1 MKKKKVIRRSSDI
14 GKQLKRHTRI
24 KGEAKN
30 FKPHKGNLKK
40 LTSTGSTL
48 LDLAISGGVS
58 EKGGIPSGIFVEV
71 FGPSGS
77 GKTVLLCEIAGNIQR
92 KGGELMFHDPEA
104 RLNKQ
109 FAKIFDLN
117 IEDEEYFTPD
127 TVPEVFSAIRN
138 WEVKDAS
145 VVNGVITDS
154 LAALSTDLEMASEE
168 GDKMGQRRAKE
179 FSQELRRTARIIK
192 NKDYLVAAS
201 NQIRT
206 TMAGHITKHEAP
218 GGFGIGFY
226 SSVRLRFGTPKK
238 IVTKSSFKG
247 KKIEKVTGVETEVE
261 VFKSSVDD
269 PFRKALLII
278 DFHYGIDDIRAN
290 VRFLRKY
297 LNAYKLNGESLG
309 ASEDAAVLFIEKNNL
324 EEELQQEVISLWRE
338 IESKFDVQRKPKA
351 R

>member
-1 MKKKKVIRRSSDI
+1 MKKNKVIRRSSDI

-24 KGEAKN
+24 KSDGRN
-30 FKPHKGNLKK
+30 FKPFKGNLKN
-40 LTSTGSTL
+40 LISTGSTL

-92 KGGELMFHDPEA
+92 NGGELMFHDPEA

-109 FAKIFDLN
+109 FAKIYDLN

-127 TVPEVFSAIRN
+127 TVTEVFSAIRN
-138 WEVKDAS
+138 WEVKDS
-145 VVNGVITDS
+145 SIVNGIITDS
-154 LAALSTDLEMASEE
+154 LAALSTDLEMGSEE

-192 NKDYLVAAS
+192 NKDYLVVAS

-206 TMAGHITKHEAP
+206 TMSGHFTKHEAP

-226 SSVRLRFGTPKK
+226 SSLRLRTGAPQK
-238 IVTKSSFKG
+238 IVTKGSYKG
-247 KKIEKVTGVETEVE
+247 KKIEKVTGVETEIE
-261 VFKSSVDD
+261 VFKSSIDD
-269 PFRKALLII
+269 PFRKAPLII

-290 VRFLRKY
+290 VRYLRKY
-297 LNAYKLNGESLG
+297 LNAYKLNGASLG
-309 ASEDAAVLFIEKNNL
+309 TSEDAAVMYVEKNDL

-338 IESKFDVQRKPKA
+338 IESKFDVERKPKT